1 MQRKSILSYWLK
13 TTIMNSVNRPAAITK
28 PFVVA
33 VLLSGSG
40 SNLQALLDAQ
50 EVGALGARVGLVL
63 SDRADAYGVQRALAR
78 SIPAA
83 FVPLP
88 RSAGPPEA
96 RAAARMAWEQRLLG
110 VLNGFEYNLVLLSG
124 FMRVLSADFLAGCR
138 APVINQHPALLPDPG
153 RSFDASRSSGGD
165 TVTTSS
171 GVVIPAL
178 RGAHVVADALR
189 RRLPVTGCT
198 IHRVTPAVDDGP
210 VLATAEVPILP
221 GDDEATLHERIKAQE
236 RRLVVEVVAR
246 LAREAGQGERE
257 NGRQGEH

>member
-1 MQRKSILSYWLK
+1 MI
-13 TTIMNSVNRPAAITK
+13 
-28 PFVVA
+28 VA

-50 EVGALGARVGLVL
+50 DAGLLGAEVGLVL
-63 SDRADAYGVQRALAR
+63 SDRADAYGVQRALGR
-78 SIPAA
+78 NIPAA

-88 RSAGPPEA
+88 RAGSPAE
-96 RAAARMAWEQRLLG
+96 RAAIRAAWERRLLG
-110 VLNGFEYNLVLLSG
+110 VLNAFEYDLVLLSG

-153 RSFDASRSSGGD
+153 RPFDASSVSGGD
-165 TVTTSS
+165 TVTTSA
-171 GVVIPAL
+171 GIVIPAL

-189 RRLPVTGCT
+189 RGLPVTGCT

-210 VLATAEVPILP
+210 VLARAEVPILP
-221 GDDEATLHERIKAQE
+221 GDDEAALHERIKAQE

-246 LAREAGQGERE
+246 LAREGATEMGLRKG
-257 NGRQGEH
+257 